1 MAYIR
6 NRTEELTG
14 FQDSAPYRPLTD
26 FATDFAMV
34 YGTDDTMPTR
44 VREYRE
50 AGYVVHLM
58 TGIAWG
64 NYNDYLDGSF
74 DGQTHWDEGQRD
86 RSDGPSTT
94 AS

>member
-6 NRTEELTG
+6 NRSEELTG
-14 FQDSAPYRPLTD
+14 FQEAAPYRRSID
-26 FATDFAMV
+26 FAADFAMV
-34 YGTDDTMPTR
+34 YGTDDTMPRR

-64 NYNDYLDGSF
+64 DY
-74 DGQTHWDEGQRD
+74 
-86 RSDGPSTT
+86 
-94 AS
+94 